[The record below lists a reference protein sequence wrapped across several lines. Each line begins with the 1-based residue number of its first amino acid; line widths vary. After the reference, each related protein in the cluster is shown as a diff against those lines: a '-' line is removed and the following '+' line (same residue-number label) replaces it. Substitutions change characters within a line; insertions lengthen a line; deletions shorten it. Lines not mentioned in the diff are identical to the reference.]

1 VFISLI
7 GPAPE
12 KRTPS
17 YALSFERDQLASSG
31 LHRFFLQISVRLFQ
45 TAAISHR
52 TVPQS
57 DHQLLKQHLSDP
69 SGQALGIL
77 VDRHLPLVH
86 SVARRI
92 TANPEA
98 ARDISQ
104 IVFLRLVKKA
114 AKIPETL
121 PLTAWFHRETH
132 SASVDHVRSEVRR
145 QKREQTAADL
155 DAMKTSYEP
164 WDQIAP
170 EIDGAIDELSE
181 NERTLILLRFYQNKT
196 HPEIARELGI
206 NGDAARMRTNRALE
220 KLRAILSKRG
230 ITATSALLASTIPTN
245 AVSPAPASLASAI
258 TSSIQA
264 TAATIGAIAFIK
276 GHLLAFGSLAIG
288 IAAVTTQQI
297 KINRLEENR
306 KSSVSPPSQ
315 NGLSNRS
322 STTSKSKNFT
332 FFSEPDLLAIFANPD
347 PAERLR
353 LLQAYSL
360 DLPTDH
366 IPEAL
371 ELLRCKTPDWDS
383 ESKML
388 THLLLT
394 RWAKADTEAAFASL
408 DDAQF
413 SLERGHS
420 LSILSALAALDPK
433 RTADWLTSPS
443 NTRAYYPLIGH
454 ILSGTIA
461 KEWARQDSQAALNW
475 ARTLADQQ
483 QAGAYSGVLG
493 TIAATD
499 PQEAAS
505 LALTLEPGVA
515 RNHILDEIAESWARH
530 SPEKALSW
538 ASSLKPGE
546 SKTTTSLALKSWSE
560 TNPEKAAQY
569 LDENPNPAHLEL
581 IATQWAQRDP
591 ESATH
596 WIHSKTKSPQRDT
609 ALAKTL
615 WNWTTQTPK
624 AATAWIEALPQG
636 SSRDQAIAG
645 LATAAVEFDPRSA
658 LEWSLKISASSFR
671 DELSRHTFEIWNR
684 RDPETARQWA
694 NEHQFPLNK

>member
-1 VFISLI
+1 M
-7 GPAPE
+7 
-12 KRTPS
+12 
-17 YALSFERDQLASSG
+17 
-31 LHRFFLQISVRLFQ
+31 
-45 TAAISHR
+45 
-52 TVPQS
+52 
-57 DHQLLKQHLSDP
+57 SDP
-69 SGQALGIL
+69 SGQALGTL

-114 AKIPETL
+114 AKIPDTL

-155 DAMKTSYEP
+155 DAMKASSEP
-164 WDQIAP
+164 WNQLAP
-170 EIDGAIDELSE
+170 EIDGAIDELPE
-181 NERTLILLRFYQNKT
+181 NERTLVLLRFYQNKT
-196 HPEIARELGI
+196 YPEIARELGI
-206 NGDAARMRTNRALE
+206 NGDAARMRANRALE
-220 KLRAILSKRG
+220 KLHAILSKRG
-230 ITATSALLASTIPTN
+230 ITTTSALLASTIPTN
-245 AVSPAPASLASAI
+245 AVSPAPASLANAI

-264 TAATIGAIAFIK
+264 TAATTGAIAFVK
-276 GHLLAFGSLAIG
+276 GHLLALVSLTIG

-297 KINRLEENR
+297 KINKLKEKQRTL
-306 KSSVSPPSQ
+306 VSKPSP
-315 NGLSNRS
+315 GSLSNRS
-322 STTSKSKNFT
+322 FTTSKSQKFT
-332 FFSEPDLLAIFANPD
+332 SFSEPDLLAIFANPD

-360 DLPTDH
+360 DLPTDR

-371 ELLRCKTPDWDS
+371 ELLRSKTPDWDS

-394 RWAKADTEAAFASL
+394 RWAKTNPKAAFASL
-408 DDAQF
+408 DEAQF

-433 RTADWLTSPS
+433 HTADWLTSPS
-443 NTRAYYPLIGH
+443 NTRAYYPLVGH

-461 KEWARQDSQAALNW
+461 KEWARQDPQAALDW
-475 ARTLADQQ
+475 ARTLPEQQ

-499 PQEAAS
+499 PQKAAA
-505 LALTLEPGVA
+505 LALTLKTGEA
-515 RNHILDEIAESWARH
+515 RSHILDEIAKSWARH
-530 SPEKALSW
+530 SPEEALTW
-538 ASSLKPGE
+538 ASSLEPGE
-546 SKTTTSLALKSWSE
+546 SKTATSFALKSWSE
-560 TNPEKAAQY
+560 TNPEKAAEY
-569 LDENPNPAHLEL
+569 FDKNPNSAHLGL

-591 ESATH
+591 ESAAH
-596 WIHSKTKSPQRDT
+596 WIHSKPRSPQRDD

-645 LATAAVEFDPRSA
+645 LTTAAVEFDPRSA

-671 DELSRHTFEIWNR
+671 DELSRHTFETWNR
-684 RDPETARQWA
+684 RDPEKARRWA
-694 NEHQFPLNK
+694 DENQFPLNK

>member
-1 VFISLI
+1 M
-7 GPAPE
+7 
-12 KRTPS
+12 
-17 YALSFERDQLASSG
+17 
-31 LHRFFLQISVRLFQ
+31 
-45 TAAISHR
+45 
-52 TVPQS
+52 PQS

-69 SGQALGIL
+69 SGQALGTL

-114 AKIPETL
+114 AKIPDTL

-155 DAMKTSYEP
+155 DAMKTSSEP

-170 EIDGAIDELSE
+170 EIDGAIDELPE
-181 NERTLILLRFYQNKT
+181 NERTLVLLRFYQNKT

-206 NGDAARMRTNRALE
+206 NGDAARMRTNRALA
-220 KLRAILSKRG
+220 KLRTILSKRG
-230 ITATSALLASTIPTN
+230 ITTTTALLGSTLPTN
-245 AVSPAPASLASAI
+245 AVSPAPASLAGTI
-258 TSSIQA
+258 TNSIQ
-264 TAATIGAIAFIK
+264 TTTTTGAIAFVK
-276 GHLLAFGSLAIG
+276 GNLIAFGSLAIG

-297 KINRLEENR
+297 KINKLKEKQRTF
-306 KSSVSPPSQ
+306 VSQPSQ
-315 NGLSNRS
+315 DSLSNRS
-322 STTSKSKNFT
+322 PTTSTSQKFNS
-332 FFSEPDLLAIFANPD
+332 FSEPDLLAIFANPD

-360 DLPTDH
+360 DLPTDR

-371 ELLRCKTPDWDS
+371 EILRSKTPDWDS

-394 RWAKADTEAAFASL
+394 RWAKADPEAAFASL

-461 KEWARQDSQAALNW
+461 KEWARQDPQAALDW
-475 ARTLADQQ
+475 ARTLANQQ

-505 LALTLEPGVA
+505 LALTLKSGEA
-515 RNHILDEIAESWARH
+515 RNHTLNEIAESWARH
-530 SPEKALSW
+530 SPEEALTW
-538 ASSLKPGE
+538 ASSLEPGE
-546 SKTTTSLALKSWSE
+546 SKTTTSFALKSWSE

-569 LDENPNPAHLEL
+569 FDENPNPAHLEL
-581 IATQWAQRDP
+581 IATQWAQQDP
-591 ESATH
+591 ESAAH
-596 WIHSKTKSPQRDT
+596 WIHSKTRSPQRDA

-658 LEWSLKISASSFR
+658 LEWALKISASSFR
-671 DELSRHTFEIWNR
+671 DEFSRRTFETWNR